1 MTCRKMS
8 IKQKEKFAFNLIR
21 GFCARGGHA
30 HCRLQAN
37 VCIARGGRAEGRGE
51 AEVKEEAVD
60 EAEAVAKAKATTA
73 KQQ

>member
-37 VCIARGGRAEGRGE
+37 VCIARGGE

-60 EAEAVAKAKATTA
+60 EAEAVAKAKAKATTA

>member
-21 GFCARGGHA
+21 GFCVCVWGGGTPTA
-30 HCRLQAN
+30 DCRQTFALP
-37 VCIARGGRAEGRGE
+37 RE
-51 AEVKEEAVD
+51 
-60 EAEAVAKAKATTA
+60 EAEAVEEEAEAVEEEAEAVAKATTA

>member
-1 MTCRKMS
+1 MW
-8 IKQKEKFAFNLIR
+8 
-21 GFCARGGHA
+21 GGHA

-37 VCIARGGRAEGRGE
+37 VCIARGGRGEGRGE

-60 EAEAVAKAKATTA
+60 EAVAKAKAKATTA

>member
-21 GFCARGGHA
+21 GFCVCVCGGGGTPTA
-30 HCRLQAN
+30 DCRQTFALP
-37 VCIARGGRAEGRGE
+37 RE
-51 AEVKEEAVD
+51 
-60 EAEAVAKAKATTA
+60 EAEAVEEEAEAVEEEAVAKATTA